1 MAGIVKLL
9 ENEISGTVSNV
20 DLDNVFSDTYDVYMI
35 KGVNIGVDTDNKTL
49 QMRLIQDDGDVDV
62 NGAYNTAKLLVA
74 DFSTTIDR
82 LETVDQTQFYVS
94 RVGMGTGTDEY
105 TNIIIYFFNTRV
117 LGYTNILTIG
127 STLDNNADFKMERGQ
142 GYHERTE
149 TIRGVRFLS
158 DSGVNLDNGKFVV
171 YGFKKS

>member
-9 ENEISGTVSNV
+9 ESEITTGVTTVL
-20 DLDNVFSDTYDVYMI
+20 LDNVFDDTYDVYMI
-35 KGVNIGVDTDNKTL
+35 KGVNIGVDTDDKTL
-49 QMRLIQDDGDVDV
+49 QMRLVEDDGTVNA
-62 NGAYNTAKLLVA
+62 NGAYNTSKLLVA
-74 DFSTTIDR
+74 DSSASISR
-82 LETVDQTQFYVS
+82 LETVDQTRFYVS

-105 TNIIIYFFNTRV
+105 TNIIIYLFNTRV

-127 STLDNNADFKMERGQ
+127 STLDYNADFKMERGQ

-149 TIRGVRFLS
+149 TIRGVRFQS